1 MSHSPLIQTDPE
13 TAEKTHE
20 DVHEVDK
27 APSTG
32 RTSPLGR
39 KVEKPGEYSAGGP
52 SGQHVTTNHEKKHA
66 NN

>member
-1 MSHSPLIQTDPE
+1 MNSTVIQTDPE

-20 DVHEVDK
+20 DMHEVDK

-39 KVEKPGEYSAGGP
+39 KVEKPGECNPGGP
-52 SGQHVTTNHEKKHA
+52 SGQHQTSDHEKKHT
-66 NN
+66 NK